1 MRKNALVIGLKELT
15 NNSTEM
21 NKNEV
26 LTEIVALLNKF
37 EGCNCDYQ
45 GLLEDVIAECEDRI
59 AGLECDNN

>member
-1 MRKNALVIGLKELT
+1 
-15 NNSTEM
+15 M

-26 LTEIVALLNKF
+26 LTKIVTLLNKF